1 MSKSKFLS
9 LSLLVIV
16 AIISSACGILV
27 PKGQPTVD
35 PAAFQATLNAASTQA
50 IQTIV
55 AQITATAQA
64 QPQQPTLAPT
74 EEPTLVV
81 FTPTLEP
88 TATATLPPTQT
99 PPPPT
104 ATRPPATATSTATAT
119 PGPFEC
125 RIVSQSPALGAKI
138 NGGTD
143 FDLVWVLRNTGTKRW
158 ELGAVDI
165 KYISGSKL
173 QKFGD
178 VFDLAKTV
186 NPGEEITITIDMLA
200 PTIAG
205 TYKAVWNLVGE
216 SGNICTMNLHI
227 EVP

>member
-1 MSKSKFLS
+1 MSKSKS
-9 LSLLVIV
+9 LSISLLMVLAV
-16 AIISSACGILV
+16 VTSACGILV
-27 PKGQPTVD
+27 PKAQPTVD
-35 PAAFQATLNAASTQA
+35 PAVFQATLNAASTQA

-64 QPQQPTLAPT
+64 QPQEPTQAPT
-74 EEPTLVV
+74 EQPTLVV
-81 FTPTLEP
+81 FTPTTEP
-88 TATATLPPTQT
+88 TATASFTPTNT

-104 ATRPPATATSTATAT
+104 ATRPPATATSTPTATA
-119 PGPFEC
+119 GPFEC

-138 NGGTD
+138 NAGTD
-143 FDLVWVLRNTGTKRW
+143 FDMVWVLKNTGTKRW

-165 KYISGSKL
+165 KYTSGSKL

-178 VFDLAKTV
+178 VFDLAKTIE
-186 NPGEEITITIDMLA
+186 PGGEITITIDMLA
-200 PTIAG
+200 PSIAG

-216 SGNICTMNLHI
+216 SGNICTMNMHI